1 MRGFRST
8 ELLKQAC
15 TKIAVIAGESVM
27 YAVVETGGKQYRVAV
42 GDVLRVEKLDVAEG
56 GAVNLD
62 KVLMVA
68 DGDSVRVGTP
78 NLAGSAVTATVKAHG
93 RGDKIRIFKFRRRKH
108 YRKSQGHRQH
118 YTEIEITAIK

>member
-1 MRGFRST
+1 
-8 ELLKQAC
+8 
-15 TKIAVIAGESVM
+15 
-27 YAVVETGGKQYRVAV
+27 
-42 GDVLRVEKLDVAEG
+42 
-56 GAVNLD
+56 

-118 YTEIEITAIK
+118 YTEIEITAIS

>member
-8 ELLKQAC
+8 GLLKANLH
-15 TKIAVIAGESVM
+15 KIAIFAGESVM

-118 YTEIEITAIK
+118 YTEIEITAIS

>member
-1 MRGFRST
+1 
-8 ELLKQAC
+8 
-15 TKIAVIAGESVM
+15 M

-62 KVLMVA
+62 QVLMVA
-68 DGDSVRVGTP
+68 DGDNVRVGTP
-78 NLAGSAVTATVKAHG
+78 KLAGAAVTATVKAHG
-93 RGDKIRIFKFRRRKH
+93 RADKIRIFKFRRRKH

>member
-1 MRGFRST
+1 
-8 ELLKQAC
+8 
-15 TKIAVIAGESVM
+15 M
-27 YAVVETGGKQYRVAV
+27 YAVFKTGGKQYRVTV
-42 GDVLRVEKLDVAEG
+42 GDVLRVEKLEIPEG
-56 GAVNLD
+56 GVVNLD
-62 KVLMVA
+62 EVLMVA

-118 YTEIEITAIK
+118 YTEIEITAIS